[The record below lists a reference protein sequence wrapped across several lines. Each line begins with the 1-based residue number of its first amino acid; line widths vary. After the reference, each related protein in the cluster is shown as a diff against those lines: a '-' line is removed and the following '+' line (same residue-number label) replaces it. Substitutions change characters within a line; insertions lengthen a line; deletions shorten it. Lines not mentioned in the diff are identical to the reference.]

1 MSDMAVGVIA
11 GLISGTIVAVVQ
23 GVISSFINYLTNLNN
38 LKNYVYKLCRTI
50 DYNSN
55 NVSAIVEVLAEE
67 PKRIRGLCSNTKNTL
82 KELYN
87 IIDAIDCSI
96 GEDTD
101 IMDLS
106 SERDKME
113 AIRHKL

>member
-1 MSDMAVGVIA
+1 MPFLQEDLERIA
-11 GLISGTIVAVVQ
+11 
-23 GVISSFINYLTNLNN
+23 
-38 LKNYVYKLCRTI
+38 
-50 DYNSN
+50 
-55 NVSAIVEVLAEE
+55 
-67 PKRIRGLCSNTKNTL
+67 
-82 KELYN
+82 ELYN

-113 AIRHKL
+113 TIRHKL